1 MDGVLVDESKS
12 YRLAILKTAEFFTK
26 TKITKNDVEEIK
38 NKPGYNNDWDATEAI
53 IQKKGFIISKE
64 KIINKFQE
72 YYLGNDWN
80 GLITNEIWLLDKDL
94 LKSISK
100 QYKIGIVTGRPRNEA
115 EFVLKKNNVS
125 NYFQFLIAMEDV
137 TNGKPNPEGINKALD
152 FFKTKEAV
160 YFEDTI
166 NDQLAAEQAKIDFE
180 IIKNDTNK
188 VVKKY
193 LEG

>member
-12 YRLAILKTAEFFTK
+12 YREAILKTAEFFTK
-26 TKITKNDVEEIK
+26 TKITKNDVQEIK
-38 NKPGYNNDWDATEAI
+38 SKPGYNNDWDATEAL
-53 IQKKGFIISKE
+53 IQNKGINISKE

-115 EFVLKKNNVS
+115 EFVLKKNDVS